1 MKYLFQLGREP
12 HISVSEIKA
21 VFACDHVSYDIDTE
35 DSRYLTIETTQALD
49 PDALIHMLG
58 GTIKIAEYIG
68 TAENPVDKIA
78 AYLTEARPEG
88 KIEFSISGNEARRLG
103 LHIKKTLIAEGR
115 SARYIEANNTA
126 TIIHN
131 RLVEKKSDI
140 TIVGSDIFVTRA
152 VQPIEEWSERDYG
165 RPGRD
170 STSGMLPPKLARIM
184 INLSGAHTNDVILD
198 PFCGSGT
205 ILTEAL
211 LMGFTHVIGSDHSP
225 TAIEDSKK
233 NIAWTRTHTT
243 TPARIARQ
251 SVAGGLQHN
260 NTSTLLLSDV
270 RKLNS
275 PLGSASV
282 NAIITEPYLGKPLRG
297 SEPEHFVREQVG
309 ELKKLYAESFASFHT
324 LLKPKGVVIFITP
337 RFKRGNDWITIDCQE
352 AIKKTGFDIL
362 PFSEEHPH
370 LLYFRPTQH
379 LGREIWRFKRI

>member
-12 HISVSEIKA
+12 HISAAETKA
-21 VFACDHVSYDIDTE
+21 VFARDHVSYNTETE
-35 DSRYLTIETTQALD
+35 DTHYLIIETTQALD

-58 GTIKIAEYIG
+58 GTIKIAECVG
-68 TAENPVDKIA
+68 AAENPMDKIS

-140 TIVGSDIFVTRA
+140 TIVGNAIFVTRA

-233 NIAWTRTHTT
+233 NIAWTGSKN
-243 TPARIARQ
+243 AECRIQNAQ
-251 SVAGGLQHN
+251 LIL
-260 NTSTLLLSDV
+260 TDV

-275 PLGSASV
+275 QLGSASV
-282 NAIITEPYLGKPLRG
+282 NTVITEPYLGKPLRG
-297 SEPEHFVREQVG
+297 SEPERLVRDQVA
-309 ELKKLYAESFASFHT
+309 ELKKLYAETFASFHT
-324 LLKPKGVVIFITP
+324 ILKPKSIVIFIIP
-337 RFKRGNDWITIDCQE
+337 RFRHGNDWITINCQE
-352 AIKKTGFDIL
+352 AIKKAGFDIL

-379 LGREIWRFKRI
+379 LGREIWRFRKH